1 MAYMLSYHMEPL
13 DVAIELGE
21 ESLRSIRSRQVLA
34 VLHTSASQILRGAG
48 LSSGLPPGEIFESL
62 LPI

>member
-21 ESLRSIRSRQVLA
+21 ESLSIRSRQVLA
-34 VLHTSASQILRGAG
+34 VLHASASQILRGAG
-48 LSSGLPPGEIFESL
+48 LSSGLPPGEIF
-62 LPI
+62 